1 MLRAA
6 TGNNTLH
13 IMGIIQIVTPKSSVL
28 LEEPIPRIKEI
39 PSVKDFAV
47 KVRVNTGLSKRWCS
61 RLQ

>member
-1 MLRAA
+1 
-6 TGNNTLH
+6 
-13 IMGIIQIVTPKSSVL
+13 MGIIQIVTPKSSVL